1 MTPRK
6 YREVRVRS
14 WDRLRDVIEHSQYQS
29 WAFRGQANA
38 EWPLYS
44 SISRYLQSYKV
55 HPDAWAEQESR
66 ILRIFKRKAHLLLT
80 HLPDE
85 DDSFQWLGLMQHHG
99 APTRLLDFTW
109 SPYVAAFC
117 ALERATDEAAVWAVS
132 PSRLNT
138 RRPRKTRGN
147 PQPKHE
153 EMAPWVRGGYETY
166 FLPNTNRIV
175 VAGEPHRM
183 NERLVAQ
190 SGTFLMAGVLDE
202 PIEALAPREAIAK
215 FILDARVIR
224 RTAMAE
230 LYRMNISNATLFP
243 GLDGL
248 ARSLAYELETH
259 WAFDPITMKRRPGFY
274 MEEQHTNEAE
284 VKRDV

>member
-1 MTPRK
+1 M
-6 YREVRVRS
+6 
-14 WDRLRDVIEHSQYQS
+14 EHSKYQS
-29 WAFRGQANA
+29 WAFRGQASA

-44 SISRYLQSYKV
+44 SISRYLQSYNV
-55 HPDAWAEQESR
+55 HPDAWSEQESR

-109 SPYVAAFC
+109 SPYVAAFF
-117 ALERATDEAAVWAVS
+117 ALERATAEAALWAVS
-132 PSRLNT
+132 PSLLNT
-138 RRPRKTRGN
+138 RRAKARSRAK
-147 PQPKHE
+147 PQAKPE
-153 EMAPWVRGGYETY
+153 EMAPWVRGGYETH
-166 FLPNTNRIV
+166 FLPNVNRIV

-202 PIEALAPREAIAK
+202 PIEALAPPEGIVK
-215 FILDARVIR
+215 FVLDARVIR
-224 RTAMAE
+224 RSAMAE

-259 WAFDPITMKRRPGFY
+259 WAFDPITMKKRPGFFTD
-274 MEEQHTNEAE
+274 EKNTSEGERN
-284 VKRDV
+284 V

>member
-1 MTPRK
+1 MAARK
-6 YREVRVRS
+6 IRQIRVRS
-14 WDRLRDVIEHSQYQS
+14 WDRLRELMEHSEFQT
-29 WAFRGQANA
+29 WAFRGQANS

-44 SISRYLQSYKV
+44 SISRYLQSYKI
-55 HPDAWAEQESR
+55 HPDAWSEQESR

-109 SPYVAAFC
+109 SPYVAAFF

-132 PSRLNT
+132 TSRLNN
-138 RRPRKTRGN
+138 RRPSRATRAN
-147 PQPKHE
+147 SQAKPE

-175 VAGEPHRM
+175 VGGEPHRM

-190 SGTFLMAGVLDE
+190 SGTFLMPGVLDE
-202 PIEALAPREAIAK
+202 PIDSLAPRDAIAK
-215 FILDARVIR
+215 FVLDARVIR
-224 RTAMAE
+224 RSAMAE

-259 WAFDPITMKRRPGFY
+259 WAFDPITMKKRPGFFSN
-274 MEEQHTNEAE
+274 EQ
-284 VKRDV
+284 KIK

>member
-1 MTPRK
+1 MTAKR
-6 YREVRVRS
+6 YREVRIRS
-14 WDRLRDVIEHSQYQS
+14 WDRLRDVMEHSRYQS
-29 WAFRGQANA
+29 WAFRGQADA
-38 EWPLYS
+38 EWSLYS
-44 SISRYLQSYKV
+44 SISRYLQSYKI

-109 SPYVAAFC
+109 SPYVAAFF

-138 RRPRKTRGN
+138 RRPARKTRAN
-147 PQPKHE
+147 PQPKNE

-202 PIEALAPREAIAK
+202 PIEALAPREAVAK

-224 RTAMAE
+224 RSAMAE

-259 WAFDPITMKRRPGFY
+259 WAFDPITMKRRPGFVTS
-274 MEEQHTNEAE
+274 ERHKSEGE
-284 VKRDV
+284 RDA

>member
-109 SPYVAAFC
+109 SPYV
-117 ALERATDEAAVWAVS
+117 E
-132 PSRLNT
+132 SRI
-138 RRPRKTRGN
+138 P
-147 PQPKHE
+147 
-153 EMAPWVRGGYETY
+153 
-166 FLPNTNRIV
+166 
-175 VAGEPHRM
+175 
-183 NERLVAQ
+183 
-190 SGTFLMAGVLDE
+190 
-202 PIEALAPREAIAK
+202 
-215 FILDARVIR
+215 
-224 RTAMAE
+224 
-230 LYRMNISNATLFP
+230 
-243 GLDGL
+243 
-248 ARSLAYELETH
+248 ARS
-259 WAFDPITMKRRPGFY
+259 
-274 MEEQHTNEAE
+274 
-284 VKRDV
+284 